1 LFTWLAGFLTPEQ
14 LAQYNNRS
22 SQSVQVMSLSS
33 DGADGAALIIEES
46 DFITEGE
53 DPDEIIFEEGEPPL
67 PPEE

>member
-1 LFTWLAGFLTPEQ
+1 
-14 LAQYNNRS
+14 
-22 SQSVQVMSLSS
+22 MSLSS

-46 DFITEGE
+46 DFITEDE